1 MIDSKLAGQINEIR
15 AFRIDDRLTD
25 EAVVAL
31 MNIHLSVANL
41 IVANNLET
49 EYGSA
54 APHREAMNRLF
65 SICHKRCRSNQTL
78 ARRSRM
84 IPALYNLFAMPASV
98 FDEHRDR
105 MVEHCVWR
113 AVDEWK
119 KKHDTTRQP
128 FTEPERRT
136 EYGILHCIIEATRY
150 MVEEDKP
157 AQPDFRYMRQR
168 VEAWASEM
176 NADGSWDGITT
187 GEALQR
193 IDIMTGNANIYDDTR
208 FNAAIEQA
216 RSRCFEQVISHGTDP
231 TARELFMLYR
241 TLIWGI
247 GQPDRTRTEAVAAR
261 AAEQLNTCPA
271 GSDEYLWSLALCMD
285 CTCMKLNRDIKMQ
298 MLAQSA

>member
-65 SICHKRCRSNQTL
+65 AICHKRCRSNQTL

-84 IPALYNLFAMPASV
+84 IPALYNLFAMPAAV

-105 MVEHCVWR
+105 MVERCVWR

-136 EYGILHCIIEATRY
+136 EYGILRCIIETMRY
-150 MVEEDKP
+150 VDEEDKL
-157 AQPDFRYMRQR
+157 AQPDFRYMQQR
-168 VEAWASEM
+168 VETWAAEM

-193 IDIMTGNANIYDDTR
+193 LDILTGYANAHGGIYFDS
-208 FNAAIEQA
+208 AIEQA
-216 RSRCFEQVISHGTDP
+216 RRRCFEQIISHGTDT
-231 TARELFMLYR
+231 TARELYMLYR
-241 TLIWGI
+241 TLIRGI
-247 GQPDRTRTEAVAAR
+247 GQPDRTRAEAVATC

-271 GSDEYLWSLALCMD
+271 GSGEYLWSLAVCMD
-285 CTCMKLNRDIKMQ
+285 YTCIKLNHDIKMQ
-298 MLAQSA
+298 MLAQIA